1 MEMVILRRSCFIR
14 CEVNLNSELGLP
26 SKGVSGFGATASGSA
41 KEKIVSDAVGEQLK
55 SLSRNLL
62 VVSGGEGYVDFRL
75 GEKVICCHLYSNLRE
90 FVSQI
95 L

>member
-1 MEMVILRRSCFIR
+1 MEMVILRRSCLIR
-14 CEVNLNSELGLP
+14 CEVNLNSECELGLP
-26 SKGVSGFGATASGSA
+26 SKGVSGFGA
-41 KEKIVSDAVGEQLK
+41 KEKIVSDAVGEDLK

-75 GEKVICCHLYSNLRE
+75 GEKIISCHLYSNLKE
-90 FVSQI
+90 LFVSQI